1 MKPMSNN
8 FHQPVSFETPR
19 RLRTRTL
26 KTPRIAGF
34 SCRAWLAVT
43 GIALILS
50 GVLFRSTY
58 LITVVSG
65 ESMFPTLQSGDL
77 LLVDKRAYDQV
88 EPVRGDLV
96 VARYAGGLIVKRVVG
111 LPDEEVEVKQ
121 GWLYVN
127 GQRVKEDYAIL
138 RGGLPVGQG
147 KLLPGDFATL
157 GDNRAVSSDTAV
169 HPIVTK
175 AEILG
180 KVVGVLQTGRLKT
193 TSQEMGSSGSVS
205 SRVGAS

>member
-1 MKPMSNN
+1 MKTHS
-8 FHQPVSFETPR
+8 HRPVSGETAVG
-19 RLRTRTL
+19 LRTRTL
-26 KTPRIAGF
+26 KTPRIAGY
-34 SCRAWLAVT
+34 SCRAWLAAT

-65 ESMFPTLQSGDL
+65 ESMFPTLHSGDL
-77 LLVDKRAYDQV
+77 LLVARRAYDQA
-88 EPVRGDLV
+88 EPGRGDMV

-111 LPDEEVEVKQ
+111 LPGDEVDVKQ
-121 GWLYVN
+121 GRLYVN
-127 GQRVKEDYAIL
+127 GRRAKETYAIA
-138 RGGLPVGQG
+138 RGDLHVGQG
-147 KLLPGDFATL
+147 EILPGDFATL

-175 AEILG
+175 ADILG
-180 KVVGVLQTGRLKT
+180 KVVGVLQTGRLKA